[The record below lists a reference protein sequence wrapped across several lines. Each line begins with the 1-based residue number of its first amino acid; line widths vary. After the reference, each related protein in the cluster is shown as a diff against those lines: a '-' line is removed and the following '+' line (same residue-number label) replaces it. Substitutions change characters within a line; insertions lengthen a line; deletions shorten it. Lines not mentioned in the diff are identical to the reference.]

1 MAARTEL
8 ELENGTSPAATSTE
22 KEEQSGSSQSDVN
35 PIDWD
40 GPDDPEM
47 PSNWPKSKRW
57 INTMAV
63 STLTLLT
70 PFASSMIAPAV
81 QLIMDDM
88 GEINR
93 NLGSFSVSIYLLGYA
108 FGPLFLAP
116 LSELYGRL
124 PVYHICMFLFLL
136 TNVACVLSVKMPMF
150 IVFRLLTG
158 LVGACPLTLG
168 PASVADCFRQEERGR
183 AMAIWN
189 MPVLLGPS
197 LGPAV
202 GAYVSRSLGWRWNFW
217 LLVIIKE
224 THPPT
229 LLKKKQKKLQKL
241 HGTQHGSSA
250 LPSDT
255 TNQLLKKSLARPL
268 KMLFLSP
275 IIFGLSLLTAI
286 AYGTL
291 YLLFTT
297 VSEVFQTRYGIV
309 TNVGLVYLGFGSGQI
324 VGLFLFG
331 LVSDPILK
339 RLASK
344 GGEMKPEYRL
354 PLMIPCSAIIPIGLL
369 VYGWTAQFRVFWFV
383 PIIGTFL
390 IGFGMITVFSSVSTY
405 LVDAFPVYAASATAA
420 NTVLRSVGGALLPL
434 AGPKMYEAL
443 GQGWGNTLLAGLS
456 LGMIGMIIVA
466 YKYGE
471 RLRTKAEY

>member
-88 GEINR
+88 GETNR
-93 NLGSFSVSIYLLGYA
+93 NLGSFSVSIYLLGYTFWPFIPRPTQRA
-108 FGPLFLAP
+108 LRASPSIPYLHVSFPLDQRRVRIVCQNAHVH
-116 LSELYGRL
+116 RL
-124 PVYHICMFLFLL
+124 P
-136 TNVACVLSVKMPMF
+136 
-150 IVFRLLTG
+150 
-158 LVGACPLTLG
+158 
-168 PASVADCFRQEERGR
+168 PANWTRGQEERGR

-217 LLVIIKE
+217 LLVIMKE
-224 THPPT
+224 THPPA

-383 PIIGTFL
+383 PVIGTFL

-471 RLRTKAEY
+471 RLRTKVEY

>member
-1 MAARTEL
+1 MPTNPEPD
-8 ELENGTSPAATSTE
+8 LENNPPGVVTPTE
-22 KEEQSGSSQSDVN
+22 KRLPDSQDATNVN
-35 PIDWD
+35 LVDWD

-47 PSNWPKSKRW
+47 PLNWPSSKKW

-70 PFASSMIAPAV
+70 PFASSMLAPAV
-81 QLIMDDM
+81 QQVMRQM
-88 GEINR
+88 GETNQDI
-93 NLGSFSVSIYLLGYA
+93 GSFSVSIYLLGYA
-108 FGPLFLAP
+108 FGPLVLAP
-116 LSELYGRL
+116 LSEVYGRL
-124 PVYHICMFLFLL
+124 LVYHICMLLFLL
-136 TNVACVLSVKMPMF
+136 TNIGCALSINIPML
-150 IVFRLLTG
+150 IIFRLLTG
-158 LVGACPLTLG
+158 LVGACPLTVG
-168 PASVADCFRQEERGR
+168 PGTVADCFRQEERGK
-183 AMAIWN
+183 AMAIWT

-202 GAYVSRSLGWRWNFW
+202 GAYVSRGLGWRWNFW
-217 LLVIIKE
+217 LLVIMRE

-229 LLKKKQKKLQKL
+229 LLKKKTQKLQKL
-241 HGTQHGSSA
+241 HNNPQLRSAKDLNESHG
-250 LPSDT
+250 
-255 TNQLLKKSLARPL
+255 QLFKRSLARPL

-275 IIFGLSLLTAI
+275 IIFGLSLLTAV

-297 VSEVFQTRYGIV
+297 VAEIFQTRYGIV
-309 TNVGLVYLGFGSGQI
+309 TNVGLIYLGFGAGQL

-331 LVSDPILK
+331 IVSDAIVR
-339 RLASK
+339 RLAR

-354 PLMIPCSAIIPIGLL
+354 PLMIPCSAFIPAGLL

-383 PIIGTFL
+383 PVIGTFL
-390 IGFGMITVFSSVSTY
+390 IGFGMITVFTSVGTY

-434 AGPKMYEAL
+434 AGPRMYKAL

-456 LGMIGMIIVA
+456 FGMMGMIVVA

-471 RLRTKAEY
+471 RLRRN